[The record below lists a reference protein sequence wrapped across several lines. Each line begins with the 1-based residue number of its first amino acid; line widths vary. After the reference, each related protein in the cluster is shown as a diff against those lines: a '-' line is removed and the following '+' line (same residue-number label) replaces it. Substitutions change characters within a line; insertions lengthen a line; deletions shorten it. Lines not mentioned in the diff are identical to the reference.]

1 MPEQLELNSS
11 TYAILDS
18 STEFAIIVM
27 DTRGRIMIW
36 NEGARRLMIWEPH
49 EMVGQ
54 TIHRIFTPEDVAAGI
69 PEKEMGTA
77 LEGGR
82 SPDERWHLRK
92 DGSRFWG
99 SGMMTPLRTEKG
111 EIIGFVKIVRDLTE
125 RKEAEERQRLLTA
138 ELQHRIKNILA
149 MVHSIAVQ
157 TLGSD
162 EGLKDAREAFTAR
175 LEALTHAHD
184 ILTEVSWTP
193 APIVEIIKRAL
204 GPHIPLRRERIQV
217 KGPEYIQID
226 ARSALALLLILHEL
240 ATNAVKYGALSNDV
254 GTVVVQWDVG
264 AAESRLSMEWQEQGG
279 PPVAEPKKKGFGSRL
294 VQLGLK
300 SQGGSAKL
308 FFDREGLRCTI
319 DIPIEAR

>member
-1 MPEQLELNSS
+1 MAEQLELNSS

-18 STEFAIIVM
+18 STEFAIIVL

-49 EMVGQ
+49 EMVGE
-54 TIHRIFTPEDVAAGI
+54 TVHRIFTPEDVAAGI

-82 SPDERWHLRK
+82 SPDERWHMRK

-99 SGMMTPLRTEKG
+99 SGMMTPLRTDKG

-125 RKEAEERQRLLTA
+125 RREAEERQRLLTA

-157 TLGSD
+157 TLRSD
-162 EGLKDAREAFTAR
+162 AEIENARDAFTAR
-175 LEALTHAHD
+175 LQALTEAHD
-184 ILTEVSWTP
+184 ILTEVSWTA
-193 APIVEIIKRAL
+193 APVIEVVRRAL
-204 GPHIPLRRERIQV
+204 EPHMPLRRERIQV
-217 KGPEYIQID
+217 KGPESVRID
-226 ARSALALLLILHEL
+226 ARSALALLLILNEL

-254 GTVVVQWDVG
+254 GTVLIRWDV
-264 AAESRLSMEWQEQGG
+264 AATGGEIRLNLEWQEQGG
-279 PPVAEPKKKGFGSRL
+279 PL
-294 VQLGLK
+294 W
-300 SQGGSAKL
+300 
-308 FFDREGLRCTI
+308 
-319 DIPIEAR
+319 